1 MWLLSLAWKNL
12 WRNRSRTLIT
22 MASIFFAVLLST
34 LMSSLKTGIFDNLVD
49 NMVGYYSGY
58 IQIHQKGYWD
68 EQLLDNSQEQNPIL
82 EQKMLKIP
90 QIKGFTSRLESF
102 ALASSGD
109 LTKGCLVQGVD
120 PNREN
125 IITNLKAKI
134 VSGSYFQQRE
144 SGLILTEGLLR
155 RMKMKVGDT
164 LMLLGQGYHGA
175 TAAGKYPIV
184 GVVHFGS
191 PEINNS
197 VLYMPLES
205 AQELFGAYGMVTSY
219 ILQLENRRNI
229 DDVKKEVLKI
239 SDSNLEV
246 MTWEEMMPDIK
257 QHIEVDSANMMYV
270 QIFLYVL
277 ISFGIFGTLLIMM
290 AERKYEFG
298 MLLAIG
304 MRKSKISILLL
315 MESILN
321 VFVACLLGLL
331 ASIPVVYYFHVH
343 PIRITGSTAKAYEQF
358 GFEPIFP
365 TSTDSRN
372 FLIQAFIVLCIGLVL
387 SLYPMFQISKSN
399 PVDSMKR

>member
-1 MWLLSLAWKNL
+1 
-12 WRNRSRTLIT
+12 

-82 EQKMLKIP
+82 EQKILKIP

-134 VSGSYFQQRE
+134 VSGSYFQQGE

-246 MTWEEMMPDIK
+246 MAHQGD
-257 QHIEVDSANMMYV
+257 
-270 QIFLYVL
+270 
-277 ISFGIFGTLLIMM
+277 
-290 AERKYEFG
+290 
-298 MLLAIG
+298 
-304 MRKSKISILLL
+304 
-315 MESILN
+315 
-321 VFVACLLGLL
+321 
-331 ASIPVVYYFHVH
+331 
-343 PIRITGSTAKAYEQF
+343 
-358 GFEPIFP
+358 
-365 TSTDSRN
+365 
-372 FLIQAFIVLCIGLVL
+372 L
-387 SLYPMFQISKSN
+387 S
-399 PVDSMKR
+399 